1 MDRLQIDRWLESM
14 KMRRSLQWRSSRSW
28 INLSDGIPSHRDSK
42 KSCWSLFKW
51 ASWRGILK
59 NSRKASEKKKF
70 VTSQG
75 LRRLMQNISR
85 CSLKVEFTQ
94 PSARTRA
101 WALIAP
107 AECIF
112 NEESTGVDNSQ
123 NRLCKCVWGRNESE
137 MQTSRETVEPRK
149 SKCYAILAGEERG
162 SINNS
167 CAQS

>member
-28 INLSDGIPSHRDSK
+28 INLSDEIPSHRDSK

-85 CSLKVEFTQ
+85 CSWRL
-94 PSARTRA
+94 S
-101 WALIAP
+101 
-107 AECIF
+107 
-112 NEESTGVDNSQ
+112 SHSQ
-123 NRLCKCVWGRNESE
+123 VHER
-137 MQTSRETVEPRK
+137 
-149 SKCYAILAGEERG
+149 ERG
-162 SINNS
+162 RRSHLQNAFLMKK
-167 CAQS
+167 AQELTTLKIVYANAFEGETNLKCKRVAKLSSRGKANVMQFSLVKSEVP